1 VPSSADELVELLDL
15 ETIDINLF
23 RGTQPDTILQ
33 RVFGGQ
39 VAGQA
44 LVAGARTVEDRLSVH
59 SLHSYFLRPGDTAV
73 PIVYD
78 VERIRD
84 GRSFSTRRI
93 VARQHGHAI
102 YYMTAS
108 FQVHEEGLEHQ
119 DAMPQVSAPDESV
132 DLSELFRSKGTDSA
146 EWMREW
152 AALELRFVGDSR
164 EGGNIPNHERPSQ
177 SRFWI
182 RVRGK
187 IADEPLLHQAAFT
200 YASDMT
206 LLGSALVAHDMQI
219 SHPKLTPHRRG
230 RNALP
235 PGPGD
240 QHRRRVVL
248 EVLVLVVENGPD
260 QAAQRLRCRHPVGER
275 AHDEVDQPLLAEER
289 SVGGARLDHA
299 VGVEEH
305 VVARLERLLDDVRP
319 LAQQRTQAE
328 RHAGGRR

>member
-1 VPSSADELVELLDL
+1 MPQSIDELVALLDL
-15 ETIDINLF
+15 EEIEDNLF
-23 RGTQPDTILQ
+23 RGRQPATSLQ

-39 VAGQA
+39 VLGQA
-44 LVAGARTVEDRLSVH
+44 LAAGARTVERDREIH
-59 SLHSYFLRPGDTAV
+59 SLHSYFLRPGDTTV

-108 FQVHEEGLEHQ
+108 FQVHEEGLEQQ
-119 DAMPQVSAPDESV
+119 DALPQVSAPDESV

-146 EWMREW
+146 ECMREW

-206 LLGSALVAHDMQI
+206 LLGS
-219 SHPKLTPHRRG
+219 
-230 RNALP
+230 
-235 PGPGD
+235 
-240 QHRRRVVL
+240 
-248 EVLVLVVENGPD
+248 
-260 QAAQRLRCRHPVGER
+260 
-275 AHDEVDQPLLAEER
+275 
-289 SVGGARLDHA
+289 
-299 VGVEEH
+299 
-305 VVARLERLLDDVRP
+305 
-319 LAQQRTQAE
+319 
-328 RHAGGRR
+328 